1 METTYRL
8 TVHADITLADQPD
21 PTTDWDDEFDRVEVE
36 ARVIETLKN
45 DDDLCTVLS
54 QLRSLRQAERLLD
67 ELVEETERD
76 LASLDLGADER
87 VAKVLRAV
95 AVNGYEA
102 DLLVETTARGL
113 LEELEDWQ

>member
-1 METTYRL
+1 MEKTYRL
-8 TVHADITLADQPD
+8 TIHVDITLADQPD
-21 PTTDWDDEFDRVEVE
+21 PATDWDDEPDRVEVE

-45 DDDLCTVLS
+45 NDDLRTVLF
-54 QLRSLRQAERLLD
+54 QLRSLRQAERILD

-87 VAKVLRAV
+87 VAKALKAV
-95 AVNGYEA
+95 AVDGYEA
-102 DLLVETTARGL
+102 DLLLETTARGL